1 MDPKTRLL
9 AIRLMENLRKSA
21 YAQTLGVQV
30 TFGRDPPEGLGSHPD
45 PAAAEGLTAG

>member
-9 AIRLMENLRKSA
+9 AIRLMEYLRKNPA

-30 TFGRDPPEGLGSHPD
+30 GSHPD
-45 PAAAEGLTAG
+45 PAAAEGFTAG